1 MANKDDV
8 NSLFSKTDKKDNKEN
23 NKPDDKENKPDDSE
37 GKKYTILGVFDVVVK
52 DNGIDGL
59 KLKDGKIK
67 GGIKALKTFA
77 IGAAT
82 LATLVLSFTHG
93 IGTGLLSAIPLY
105 YAGKKAYATGKEV
118 QENFKSGKK

>member
-8 NSLFSKTDKKDNKEN
+8 NSLFAKTDNNDDKEN
-23 NKPDDKENKPDDSE
+23 NNDDKENKTDDSE

-52 DNGIDGL
+52 DNGTVGL
-59 KLKDGKIK
+59 KLTDGKIK

-77 IGAAT
+77 IAAAA
-82 LATLVLSFTHG
+82 LGTLVLSFTHG
-93 IGTGLLSAIPLY
+93 IGTGLASAIPVY
-105 YAGKKAYATGKEV
+105 YAGKKVYETGKEV

>member
-8 NSLFSKTDKKDNKEN
+8 NSLFSKTDKKGDEEN

-37 GKKYTILGVFDVVVK
+37 GKKYTILGVFDAVVK
-52 DNGIDGL
+52 DNGSVGL

-77 IGAAT
+77 IGAAALIT
-82 LATLVLSFTHG
+82 LGLSFTHG
-93 IGTGLLSAIPLY
+93 IGTGLLSAIPVY
-105 YAGKKAYATGKEV
+105 YAGKKVRTTWEEM

>member
-8 NSLFSKTDKKDNKEN
+8 NSLFGKTDKKDDKKN
-23 NKPDDKENKPDDSE
+23 NNPDDNENKSDDSE
-37 GKKYTILGVFDVVVK
+37 GKKYTILGVFDAVVK
-52 DNGIDGL
+52 DNGTVGL

-77 IGAAT
+77 IAAAALIT
-82 LATLVLSFTHG
+82 LGLSFTHG
-93 IGTGLLSAIPLY
+93 IGTGLLSAIPVY
-105 YAGKKAYATGKEV
+105 YAGKKVRATWEEI

>member
-8 NSLFSKTDKKDNKEN
+8 NSLFGKTDKQ
-23 NKPDDKENKPDDSE
+23 DDKKNNNPGDNENKTDDSE
-37 GKKYTILGVFDVVVK
+37 GKKYIILGVFDVVVK
-52 DNGIDGL
+52 DNGSVGL

-82 LATLVLSFTHG
+82 LTTLVLSFTHG

-105 YAGKKAYATGKEV
+105 YAGKKAWTTGKEV